1 MKRKVGLFLLT
12 VLIAVSLGAT
22 IVASLAMYR
31 LVSKLQDEE
40 LRRIEASLSER
51 FDVFETMLRSENER
65 NTAAMAKVLPQI
77 EADIDRMGRPPADL
91 TAEEMNALATRY
103 GVQHI
108 YFIDRAH
115 KVFNTNLSYDRGL
128 AFPEGPFTDFLDS
141 VFGKGRA
148 MSDGIDLS
156 SVTGTL
162 RTYTYYGPPGKDYLI
177 EVSTEVRTTLKQSDF
192 GWMSQY
198 FFEDY
203 FSDAVRSNAYVTDV
217 DMYLINASGTWSLIR
232 PGKKLDPALA
242 AEILKEGRLQV
253 PDASGHG
260 VTTYSR
266 YNRADT
272 IKDERPMMI
281 VRKVTYDLALAREAV
296 LHVFVSSMILLALT
310 LPLIYWIA
318 SRLLQRRIIDPILNL
333 RGEAGAIAGGDLD
346 HAIANTDRSDEIGHL
361 ARSFAS
367 MRDSV
372 RSRINDLRETN
383 LAIERFVPRAFL
395 AKIGKPNIV
404 SVALGDNKAEH
415 MTIMFS
421 DIRNFPALSE
431 TMTPDENFAFINAY
445 LEHVGPVIRD
455 HGGFIDKYI
464 GDAIMALFEDADDGV
479 RASLAMLEALDGF
492 NERRAA
498 DDLPPVSIGTGIN
511 TGSLMMG
518 TIGELHRMDGTV
530 ISDAVNLASRIES
543 LTKVYH
549 VRMLISQYTYDHLAD
564 PGAYAIRPLD
574 IVVVRGQ
581 DAAGGA
587 VRGVRPGPAARARGQ
602 AQDARALAA
611 RGRGAAQPR
620 HRGGALVLRG
630 VSRAGAGRCGG
641 HQPAEELPVR
651 RLRRGPRGTTRG
663 GAASRPTRRG
673 VRSGSSA

>member
-31 LVSKLQDEE
+31 LVSRLQNEE
-40 LRRIEASLSER
+40 LHRIEASLSQR

-65 NTAAMAKVLPQI
+65 NTAVMAKVLPRI
-77 EADIDRMGRPPADL
+77 EAEVERISRPPADL
-91 TAEEMNALATRY
+91 TLDELNVLAARY
-103 GVQHI
+103 GVAHL
-108 YFIDRAH
+108 YFINRDH
-115 KVFNTNLSYDRGL
+115 TIFNTNLAYDMGL
-128 AFPEGPFTDFLDS
+128 VFPKGPFSDFLDS
-141 VFGKGRA
+141 VFGKGQA

-177 EVSTEVRTTLKQSDF
+177 EASTEVRATLRQSDF
-192 GWMSQY
+192 SWMSQY

-203 FSDAVRSNAYVTDV
+203 FSDAVQSNAYVTDV
-217 DMYLINASGTWSLIR
+217 DIYLINASGTWSLIR
-232 PGKKLDPALA
+232 PGEKLDPTLA
-242 AEILKEGRLQV
+242 AAVLRDGRVEV
-253 PDASGHG
+253 PDASGHR

-266 YNRADT
+266 YNRADS

-296 LHVFVSSMILLALT
+296 VHVFVSSMVMLALM
-310 LPLIYWIA
+310 LPLIFWIA
-318 SRLLQRRIIDPILNL
+318 SRLLQRRIIDPLLNL

-346 HAIANTDRSDEIGHL
+346 HAIANTDRRDEIGHL

-383 LAIERFVPRAFL
+383 LAIERFVPQAFL

-404 SVALGDNKAEH
+404 SVALGDNKREH

-421 DIRNFPALSE
+421 DIRNFTALSE

-464 GDAIMALFEDADDGV
+464 GDAIMALFESADDGV
-479 RASLAMLEALDGF
+479 RAGLAMLDALDSF
-492 NERRAA
+492 NAARAA
-498 DDLPPVSIGTGIN
+498 QGLTPVAIGTGLN

-543 LTKVYH
+543 LTKVYR
-549 VRMLISQYTYDHLAD
+549 VRLLISQYTYDHLAD
-564 PGAYAIRPLD
+564 PTAYAIRPLD
-574 IVVVRGQ
+574 VVVVRGKTRPVVLFEVF
-581 DAAGGA
+581 DRDPPPEREAKLRT
-587 VRGVRPGPAARARGQ
+587 RGP
-602 AQDARALAA
+602 L
-611 RGRGAAQPR
+611 
-620 HRGGALVLRG
+620 LRG
-630 VSRAGAGRCGG
+630 VEALLHHDIATARPLFEECLALAPDD
-641 HQPAEELPVR
+641 PA
-651 RLRRGPRGTTRG
+651 
-663 GAASRPTRRG
+663 AANLLKSCA
-673 VRSGSSA
+673 SAS

>member
-12 VLIAVSLGAT
+12 VLVAVSLGAT

-31 LVSKLQDEE
+31 LVSRLQDEE

-51 FDVFETMLRSENER
+51 FDVFETMLRTENER
-65 NTAAMAKVLPQI
+65 NTALMAKVLPQI
-77 EADIDRMGRPPADL
+77 EAEVERMGRPPAAL
-91 TAEEMNALATRY
+91 TVDELNVLAARY
-103 GVQHI
+103 GVAHL
-108 YFIDRAH
+108 YFIDRDH
-115 KVFNTNLSYDRGL
+115 KIFNTNLSYDRGL
-128 AFPEGPFTDFLDS
+128 VFPKGPFSEFLDS
-141 VFGKGRA
+141 VFDKGRA

-177 EVSTEVRTTLKQSDF
+177 EVSSEVRTTLKHGDF

-203 FSDAVRSNAYVTDV
+203 FSDAVKSNAYVTDV

-232 PGKKLDPALA
+232 PGEKLAPALA
-242 AEILKEGRLQV
+242 AEILKEGRVQV
-253 PDASGHG
+253 PDASGHR

-281 VRKVTYDLALAREAV
+281 VRKVTYDLALARQAV
-296 LHVFVSSMILLALT
+296 VHVFVSSMVMLAVT
-310 LPLIYWIA
+310 LPLIYWLA

-333 RGEAGAIAGGDLD
+333 RGEAGAIADGDLD
-346 HAIANTDRSDEIGHL
+346 HAIANTDRGDEIGHL

-372 RSRINDLRETN
+372 RARIDDLRETN

-404 SVALGDNKAEH
+404 SVALGDNKREH

-421 DIRNFPALSE
+421 DIRNFTALSE

-464 GDAIMALFEDADDGV
+464 GDAIMALFENADDGV
-479 RASLAMLEALDGF
+479 RAGLAMLDALDSF
-492 NERRAA
+492 NAARATQGLA
-498 DDLPPVSIGTGIN
+498 PVAIGTGLN

-543 LTKVYH
+543 LTKVYR
-549 VRMLISQYTYDHLAD
+549 VQMLISQDTYDRLGD

-574 IVVVRGQ
+574 IVVVRGKTRPVVLFEVF
-581 DAAGGA
+581 DRDPLPAREAKLRTREPLL
-587 VRGVRPGPAARARGQ
+587 RGVAALLRHDIAAARTHFEECLAVAPADPAARN
-602 AQDARALAA
+602 L
-611 RGRGAAQPR
+611 
-620 HRGGALVLRG
+620 LK
-630 VSRAGAGRCGG
+630 SC
-641 HQPAEELPVR
+641 
-651 RLRRGPRGTTRG
+651 
-663 GAASRPTRRG
+663 ASA
-673 VRSGSSA
+673 S

>member
-31 LVSKLQDEE
+31 LVSRLQDEE

-65 NTAAMAKVLPQI
+65 NTAAMAKVLPRI
-77 EADIDRMGRPPADL
+77 EDDVERTGRAPAAL
-91 TAEEMNALATRY
+91 TVGELNALAARY

-108 YFIDRAH
+108 YFIDRDH
-115 KVFNTNLSYDRGL
+115 RIFNTNLASDRGL
-128 AFPEGPFTDFLDS
+128 VFPKGAFSDFLDS
-141 VFGKGRA
+141 VFDKGQA

-177 EVSTEVRTTLKQSDF
+177 EVSTDVRTTLKQSDF

-203 FSDAVRSNAYVTDV
+203 FSDAVKSNAYVTDV

-232 PGKKLDPALA
+232 PGEKLDPALA
-242 AEILKEGRLQV
+242 AEILKEGRLQRAG
-253 PDASGHG
+253 ASGHR

-272 IKDERPMMI
+272 IKDQRPMMI

-296 LHVFVSSMILLALT
+296 VHVFVSSMVLLALT
-310 LPLIYWIA
+310 LPLVYWLA

-333 RGEAGAIAGGDLD
+333 RGEAGAIADGDLD
-346 HAIANTDRSDEIGHL
+346 HAIANTDRRDEIGHL

-404 SVALGDNKAEH
+404 SVALGDNKAGH

-421 DIRNFPALSE
+421 DIRNFTALSE
-431 TMTPDENFAFINAY
+431 TMTPDENFDFINAY
-445 LEHVGPVIRD
+445 LEHVGPVIRA

-464 GDAIMALFEDADDGV
+464 GDAIMALFENADDAV
-479 RASLAMLEALDGF
+479 RAGLAMLDALDVF
-492 NERRAA
+492 NQGRTAQGLA
-498 DDLPPVSIGTGIN
+498 PVAIGTGIN

-530 ISDAVNLASRIES
+530 ISDAVNLAARIES

-564 PGAYAIRPLD
+564 PGVYAIRPLD
-574 IVVVRGQ
+574 VVVVRGKT
-581 DAAGGA
+581 
-587 VRGVRPGPAARARGQ
+587 RPVVLFEVFDRDPPDQREAKLRTREP
-602 AQDARALAA
+602 L
-611 RGRGAAQPR
+611 
-620 HRGGALVLRG
+620 LRG
-630 VSRAGAGRCGG
+630 VEALLRHDVAAARTHFEACLVQAPGDAAAGNLLKSCPSDA
-641 HQPAEELPVR
+641 
-651 RLRRGPRGTTRG
+651 
-663 GAASRPTRRG
+663 
-673 VRSGSSA
+673 

>member
-31 LVSKLQDEE
+31 LVSRLQDEE

-65 NTAAMAKVLPQI
+65 NTTVMARVLPQI

-91 TAEEMNALATRY
+91 TVEEMNALAARY

-108 YFIDRAH
+108 YFIDRDH
-115 KVFNTNLSYDRGL
+115 RIFNTNLSYDRGL
-128 AFPEGPFTDFLDS
+128 AFPKGLFTDFLDS
-141 VFGKGRA
+141 VFGQGRA

-192 GWMSQY
+192 GWMSRY

-203 FSDAVRSNAYVTDV
+203 FSDAVKSNAYVTEV

-232 PGKKLDPALA
+232 PGEKLAPALA
-242 AEILKEGRLQV
+242 AEILREGRLQV
-253 PDASGHG
+253 PDSSGHR

-272 IKDERPMMI
+272 IKDERPMTI

-296 LHVFVSSMILLALT
+296 LHVFLSSIVLLVLT
-310 LPLIYWIA
+310 LPLIYWLA

-333 RGEAGAIAGGDLD
+333 RGEAGAIADGDLD
-346 HAIANTDRSDEIGHL
+346 HAIANTDRRDEIGHL

-421 DIRNFPALSE
+421 DIRNFTALSE

-464 GDAIMALFEDADDGV
+464 GDAIMALFEDADDGI
-479 RASLAMLEALDGF
+479 RAAIAMLDALDGF
-492 NERRAA
+492 NASRVA
-498 DDLPPVSIGTGIN
+498 DGLPPVSIGTGIN

-549 VRMLISQYTYDHLAD
+549 VRMLISQDTYDQLAD
-564 PGAYAIRPLD
+564 PAAYAIRPLD
-574 IVVVRGQ
+574 VVVVRGKT
-581 DAAGGA
+581 
-587 VRGVRPGPAARARGQ
+587 RPVVLFEVFDRDPEPEREAKLRTREP
-602 AQDARALAA
+602 L
-611 RGRGAAQPR
+611 
-620 HRGGALVLRG
+620 LRG
-630 VSRAGAGRCGG
+630 VEALLRHDVAEARRHFEACLALAPDDPAAGNLLKSCPSDA
-641 HQPAEELPVR
+641 
-651 RLRRGPRGTTRG
+651 
-663 GAASRPTRRG
+663 
-673 VRSGSSA
+673 